1 MLVRQGCGL
10 EGSAYLVVRRTSYTV
25 SGLEV
30 LIAWTLSGAGIGAYA
45 ARAKGRSI
53 GVGVVVGATLGPFA
67 LLLLLARRAG
77 GEGPAPA
84 RESSTVRVVGYI
96 ILVVVLYQLAA
107 CLYGFMQ
114 PG

>member
-1 MLVRQGCGL
+1 
-10 EGSAYLVVRRTSYTV
+10 V
-25 SGLEV
+25 SGLKV
-30 LIAWTLSGAGIGAYA
+30 LIAWTLSGAGMGAYA
-45 ARAKGRSI
+45 ARAKGHSI
-53 GVGVVVGATLGPFA
+53 GVGVVVGAVLGPFA
-67 LLLLLARRAG
+67 LLLLLARRT
-77 GEGPAPA
+77 GEEVPAPA